1 MIIYFI
7 KSTFLCL
14 VFFLIY
20 KGMLEKKK
28 SSKFKRFYLLV
39 AMSIGLSFPLFK
51 VQFLVEQN
59 IITDTKQIIVE
70 EISHQEFIHE
80 YIPGIALPETNQKP
94 VLLVIYVLISGVFA
108 FRFLRNIDKILVLK
122 KKGTMIETPFGFLV
136 LNDTVK
142 SPFSFYDRIYLN
154 KSQWVNGKINPEI
167 LHHEQ
172 AHIQQKHTL
181 DILFIELLK
190 VFLWFQPFLYVF
202 KRLMQENHEY
212 LADEYSL
219 SKTQDVKHYQQLI
232 LNFYNQPSKELQLSS
247 SFYFSNLK
255 KRFIMMKNTKKG
267 RVWETVFYSSAVLVT
282 YFAFVG
288 IEAQAAEIKHVETKA
303 LEVIENA
310 VKQPESVLNE
320 VVSAVSEETIPKE
333 ILPANDTEIPVL
345 KHTKGQ
351 RTSGYFHNSEN
362 KQTYYYVISPEQEV
376 TIYNRYGVLQDTKN
390 FKFKL
395 EEKSEQDW
403 IKEEYERKQAL
414 EQDVQSQNSDG
425 IPVLHYVKGQQHS
438 GLFTDP
444 VNEGTYYYIVSA
456 DREVSI
462 YTRYGVKQA
471 IDNFTYKL
479 EEKIVDDSEEKIN
492 EEYEKRK
499 ELEREVQKRSGLGEI
514 DKKAEPKGG
523 ITAFYKTFQNEF
535 RKRYYPEKE
544 TELTLRFVVEKDGT
558 LSDLVVSSQSKS
570 QDISSGRM
578 TFADDNTKETMSEV
592 LRVMQKMP
600 NWNPAELKGD
610 PVRSNYVM
618 NISSFL

>member
-288 IEAQAAEIKHVETKA
+288 IEAQAAEIK
-303 LEVIENA
+303 
-310 VKQPESVLNE
+310 
-320 VVSAVSEETIPKE
+320 
-333 ILPANDTEIPVL
+333 
-345 KHTKGQ
+345 
-351 RTSGYFHNSEN
+351 
-362 KQTYYYVISPEQEV
+362 
-376 TIYNRYGVLQDTKN
+376 
-390 FKFKL
+390 
-395 EEKSEQDW
+395 
-403 IKEEYERKQAL
+403 
-414 EQDVQSQNSDG
+414 
-425 IPVLHYVKGQQHS
+425 
-438 GLFTDP
+438 
-444 VNEGTYYYIVSA
+444 
-456 DREVSI
+456 
-462 YTRYGVKQA
+462 
-471 IDNFTYKL
+471 
-479 EEKIVDDSEEKIN
+479 
-492 EEYEKRK
+492 
-499 ELEREVQKRSGLGEI
+499 
-514 DKKAEPKGG
+514 
-523 ITAFYKTFQNEF
+523 
-535 RKRYYPEKE
+535 
-544 TELTLRFVVEKDGT
+544 
-558 LSDLVVSSQSKS
+558 
-570 QDISSGRM
+570 
-578 TFADDNTKETMSEV
+578 
-592 LRVMQKMP
+592 
-600 NWNPAELKGD
+600 
-610 PVRSNYVM
+610 
-618 NISSFL
+618 